1 MSEASRCCE
10 YHHHDIITVIT
21 RPQVCDPCLGD
32 GACNEKICE
41 RNTIVICKTV
51 HQVCLYHHHRS
62 IYFTITLIGFL
73 SSSSNLKM
81 HRIISYNH
89 HISHHIVSQL
99 QILNEK
105 DDIGRELTKTSQICD
120 WTNQLQTVYR
130 DDRCYINLDYLFV
143 FFQTVAITERKQRCG
158 LEGELATTKICF
170 TYPDAS
176 WVCRHARSDRDCDRW
191 AAPDTERR
199 KFFFSP
205 SLRHCS
211 NL

>member
-1 MSEASRCCE
+1 MIHKYKIKYKYSYLRLQERRGGPVDERDGGLLQTWGVLSVQLPHAGGHPGDHHMSEASRCCE

-41 RNTIVICKTV
+41 RNTIVVCKTV

-73 SSSSNLKM
+73 SSSSNLKI
-81 HRIISYNH
+81 HRIISYH

-105 DDIGRELTKTSQICD
+105 DDR
-120 WTNQLQTVYR
+120 YR
-130 DDRCYINLDYLFV
+130 TRIN
-143 FFQTVAITERKQRCG
+143 
-158 LEGELATTKICF
+158 
-170 TYPDAS
+170 
-176 WVCRHARSDRDCDRW
+176 
-191 AAPDTERR
+191 
-199 KFFFSP
+199 
-205 SLRHCS
+205 
-211 NL
+211 